1 MYFIRWET
9 ENPGAQRQ
17 GVTTGR
23 VDRPCTHTEQVTSHQ
38 VVRHSQSSMFL
49 GVFSS
54 KIGNTQ
60 FHPVLLCDCSSVW
73 LASKIID

>member
-17 GVTTGR
+17 GVATGR

-38 VVRHSQSSMFL
+38 VVRHSHHQCFWGYSAPKL
-49 GVFSS
+49 
-54 KIGNTQ
+54 GNTN
-60 FHPVLLCDCSSVW
+60 FTPVLLCDCSSVW
-73 LASKIID
+73 LA